1 MSISN
6 EFFMAQ
12 QPHGGSGPPSYP
24 GFTIILRHT
33 TLCETPQPDTE
44 TFT

>member
-1 MSISN
+1 MFISTDV
-6 EFFMAQ
+6 FYGATA
-12 QPHGGSGPPSYP
+12 PSGSGPPSYP

-33 TLCETPQPDTE
+33 TLYETPQPDTE